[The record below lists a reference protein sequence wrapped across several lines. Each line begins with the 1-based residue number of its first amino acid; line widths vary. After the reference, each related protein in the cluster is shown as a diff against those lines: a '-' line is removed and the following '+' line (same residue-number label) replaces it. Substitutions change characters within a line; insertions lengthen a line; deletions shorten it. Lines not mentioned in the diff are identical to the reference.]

1 MALSKSDIQKIH
13 TTKTAIPN
21 KIYVD
26 AEGRKYKGNDSGR
39 LVRELTASE
48 IKVVERFST
57 TAHNTQEILENLD
70 QTVAKLDTE
79 GYTEYT
85 YDIDNNLTNINVW
98 KDETKTIKIVEK
110 SLAYTG
116 DDLTSITITLNGGLT
131 YTKNFSYDG
140 NGNLT
145 TKNIL

>member
-1 MALSKSDIQKIH
+1 MALSKADIQKIH

>member
-1 MALSKSDIQKIH
+1 MALSKSDIQKLH

-85 YDIDNNLTNINVW
+85 YDIDNNLTNIKVL
-98 KDETKTIKIVEK
+98 
-110 SLAYTG
+110 S
-116 DDLTSITITLNGGLT
+116 
-131 YTKNFSYDG
+131 
-140 NGNLT
+140 
-145 TKNIL
+145 

>member
-1 MALSKSDIQKIH
+1 M
-13 TTKTAIPN
+13 
-21 KIYVD
+21 
-26 AEGRKYKGNDSGR
+26 
-39 LVRELTASE
+39 
-48 IKVVERFST
+48 
-57 TAHNTQEILENLD
+57 
-70 QTVAKLDTE
+70 DTE

-85 YDIDNNLTNINVW
+85 YDIDNNLTNIYIW

>member
-98 KDETKTIKIVEK
+98 KDETRTIKIVEK